1 MVGYNEKLVGGGG
14 EWPVTTKNWWVEEGS
29 GRLKRKAGGRS
40 RGVAG
45 YNEKLVGGVGE
56 WPATTKKAGGRSRGV
71 AGYNEKLLGSQ
82 RPANFQKNREIDWI
96 KPSLSP
102 ICEIP
107 RNRRVKLGSGRFFD
121 FSRFS

>member
-45 YNEKLVGGVGE
+45 YNEKSGR
-56 WPATTKKAGGRSRGV
+56 RSRGV
-71 AGYNEKLLGSQ
+71 AGYKEKSGGQFPPPPATFPPVPPS
-82 RPANFQKNREIDWI
+82 ANFQKNREIDWI
-96 KPSLSP
+96 KTSLRP
-102 ICEIP
+102 ICEIS
-107 RNRRVKLGSGRFFD
+107 RNRRVKVGSGRFLD
-121 FSRFS
+121 FS